1 MLSNAFKTKPYSKTK
16 VSHCIWQVA
25 TTVCNTKHFDQNSNS
40 KIKNVF
46 FHKTYNILKI
56 VKFWDGMRCQKI
68 TLVLPEEQ
76 SQISKI
82 ISRRYHNYFILGLLS
97 YCLIVLLSYCHTI
110 RSVMTKHLQMSFLPL
125 YKVVKGRLKNLFLGV
140 LCVS

>member
-46 FHKTYNILKI
+46 FHKTHNI

-97 YCLIVLLSYCHTI
+97 YCHTI